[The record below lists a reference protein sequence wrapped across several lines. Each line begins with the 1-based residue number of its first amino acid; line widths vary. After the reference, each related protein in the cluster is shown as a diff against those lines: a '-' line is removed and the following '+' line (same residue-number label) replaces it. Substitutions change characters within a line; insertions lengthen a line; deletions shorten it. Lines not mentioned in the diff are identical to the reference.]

1 MSAIAKRVIRQIAGD
16 KRTVIMIIIA
26 PMLILTLIYLL
37 LGGTDYVPTIAYD
50 RVSMS
55 PFTDILRK
63 YDVNTVD
70 VTIDEEIFD
79 AESYL
84 IENRDVDAV
93 FYFSAAP
100 SFGYAHQSIFTMH
113 IVLYESGSSKSNAAM
128 NTMHSALAGLLIPNL
143 EITFVVGSTD
153 ETMFDSLDYVFLGVI
168 SFFLIFI
175 VSGMAL
181 VRERSAGTL
190 ERMLMTPVTRGGV
203 VAGYTLGFGL
213 FAVIQ
218 AVILVLFSL
227 YVLGAHTQGSAVWV
241 ILIMLMLAITAV
253 SFGQL
258 ISIFANTEF
267 QVVQLI
273 PIAIIPQIFFSGLI
287 PLDTIPYGLGNLGYA
302 MPVFYGCTA
311 IKEVMR
317 FGGGINTIWP
327 YLLALLGYIAVLSIL
342 NITALKKYRKI

>member
-16 KRTVIMIIIA
+16 KRTVAMIIIA

-37 LGGTDYVPTIAYD
+37 LGGTDYTPTIALD
-50 RVSMS
+50 QQSMY
-55 PFTDILRK
+55 PFTDILRNH
-63 YDVNTVD
+63 DVNTVD
-70 VTIDEEIFD
+70 ITIGEDFD
-79 AESYL
+79 ANTYL
-84 IENRDVDAV
+84 SENRNVDAV

-100 SFGYAHQSIFTMH
+100 SLSSAHQSMFTLH
-113 IVLYESGSSKSNAAM
+113 ITMYESGGSKSSAAM
-128 NTMHSALAGLLIPNL
+128 STIQNALTGLLIPNL
-143 EITFVVGSTD
+143 EITFVVGTTD
-153 ETMFDSLDYVFLGVI
+153 ETLFDSLDYVFLGVI

-190 ERMLMTPVTRGGV
+190 ERMLMTPVTRSSV

-218 AVILVLFSL
+218 AIILVLFSL
-227 YVLGAHTQGSAVWV
+227 YVLGAHSQGNAVWV
-241 ILIMLMLAITAV
+241 ILIMLMLAIAAV

-273 PIAIIPQIFFSGLI
+273 PIAIIPQVFFSGLI
-287 PLDTIPYGLGNLGYA
+287 PLDTIPYGLGYLGYL
-302 MPVFYGCTA
+302 MPIFYGCSA

-317 FGGGINTIWP
+317 FGGGPDAIWP
-327 YLLALLGYIAVLSIL
+327 YMLALLGYIIVLSVL
-342 NITALKKYRKI
+342 NTIALKKYRKL